1 MNIWDRLESLG
12 ELARGRSIASLFDEN
27 PNRAE
32 QYSSKFDDMLFDYS
46 KTGIDDEARKALL
59 SLAREADVSGKR
71 DAMFD
76 GAPINET
83 EGRAVLH
90 TALRNPDG
98 PPLIV
103 ENEDIRPGIRKTLEA
118 MACFSAEIRQGKRQ
132 SSAGQRFTDVVNIG
146 IGGSH
151 LGPEMACGAL
161 SPYASKLRVHF
172 ISNVDGA
179 NASDVFSKLSPA
191 RTLVI
196 VASKTF
202 TTAETMLNAH
212 LARQWLCRELG
223 EESGPKHFVA
233 VSSAVARTREFG
245 VPEEAVFG
253 FGDWVGGRYS
263 IWGPV
268 GLSLMLAIG
277 PEAFSDFLEGGREM
291 DEHFRS
297 APLDKNFPVLLALV
311 GIWHNQICAY
321 STRAVL
327 PYDHRLLRLPAY
339 LQQLEMESNGKSVAL
354 DGGRLPRHSGPIV
367 WGEPG
372 TNGQHAFHQLLHQG
386 TRIVPCEFLVAASG
400 HEPDLL
406 EHQDMLLANC
416 LAQSRAL
423 MVGRDRQA
431 ARQAAAKDGYK
442 GNKLETVARHREFS
456 GNRPSTTLVYSKLTP
471 RTLGRLIALYEH
483 RVFVEGAILGLNSF
497 DQWGV
502 ELGKELAKSLCPYVG
517 STEVAPDADSSTRSL
532 LRHVSSL
539 RNQEPRL

>member
-1 MNIWDRLESLG
+1 MSVWDRLESLG
-12 ELARGRSIASLFDEN
+12 KAARRRSIASLFDEN
-27 PNRAE
+27 PDRAA
-32 QYSSKFDDMLFDYS
+32 QYSAEFDDMLFDYS
-46 KTGIDDEARKALL
+46 KTGIDGEVRKALMT
-59 SLAREADVSGKR
+59 LACEADVSGKR

-76 GAPINET
+76 GDPINST

-103 ENEDIRPGIRKTLEA
+103 EGKDIRPGIRRTLEA
-118 MACFSAEIRQGKRQ
+118 MASFSAEIRQGKRR
-132 SSAGQRFTDVVNIG
+132 SSTGERFTDVVNIG

-151 LGPEMACGAL
+151 LGPEMACSAL
-161 SPYASKLRVHF
+161 SPYAGKLRVHF

-179 NASDVFSKLSPA
+179 NASDVLAKLDPA

-202 TTAETMLNAH
+202 TTAETMLNAR
-212 LARQWLCRELG
+212 LAKRWLLRALG
-223 EESGPKHFVA
+223 GEGGSKHFAA

-263 IWGPV
+263 VWGPV

-277 PEAFSDFLEGGREM
+277 PDAFSDFLEGGREM

-297 APLDKNFPVLLALV
+297 EPFDGNLPVLLALV
-311 GIWHNQICAY
+311 GIWHNQICECSA
-321 STRAVL
+321 RAVL
-327 PYDHRLLRLPAY
+327 PYDQRLLRLPAY

-406 EHQDMLLANC
+406 EHQDMLLSNC

-431 ARQAAAKDGYK
+431 ARQAAAKDGYD
-442 GNKLETVARHREFS
+442 GNKLETMARHREFA
-456 GNRPSTTLVYSKLTP
+456 GNRPSTTLVYSKLAP

-483 RVFVEGAILGLNSF
+483 RVFVEGTILGLNSF

-502 ELGKELAKSLCPYVG
+502 ELGKELAKSLCPYIG
-517 STEVAPDADSSTRSL
+517 SGEVVPDADSSTLSL
-532 LRHVSSL
+532 LKHISKL
-539 RNQEPRL
+539 RDQELGC

>member
-1 MNIWDRLESLG
+1 MSVWDRLESLG
-12 ELARGRSIASLFDEN
+12 KAARCRSIASLFDEN
-27 PNRAE
+27 PDRAE
-32 QYSSKFDDMLFDYS
+32 KFSAEFDDMLFDYS
-46 KTGIDDEARKALL
+46 KTGMDDEIRNALMA
-59 SLAREADVSGKR
+59 LAREADVSGKR
-71 DAMFD
+71 EAMFD
-76 GAPINET
+76 GDPINST

-103 ENEDIRPGIRKTLEA
+103 EGKDIRPGIRKTLEA
-118 MACFSAEIRQGKRQ
+118 MACFSAEISQGKRR
-132 SSAGQRFTDVVNIG
+132 SSTGERFTDVVNIG

-151 LGPEMACGAL
+151 LGPEMACSAL
-161 SPYASKLRVHF
+161 SPYAGKLRVHF

-179 NASDVFSKLSPA
+179 NASDVLSRLEPA

-202 TTAETMLNAH
+202 TTAETMLNAR
-212 LARQWLCRELG
+212 LAKRWLHRALG
-223 EESGPKHFVA
+223 GEGGSKHFAA
-233 VSSAVARTREFG
+233 VSSALARTREFG

-263 IWGPV
+263 VWGPV

-277 PEAFSDFLEGGREM
+277 TDAFSDFLEGGREM
-291 DEHFRS
+291 DGHFRS
-297 APLDKNFPVLLALV
+297 APFDGNLPVLLALV
-311 GIWHNQICAY
+311 GIWHNQICGY

-327 PYDHRLLRLPAY
+327 PYDQRLLRLPAY
-339 LQQLEMESNGKSVAL
+339 LQQLEMESNGKSAAL

-386 TRIVPCEFLVAASG
+386 TRVVPCEFLVAASG

-423 MVGRDRQA
+423 MLGRDRQG
-431 ARQAAAKDGYK
+431 ARQAAAKDGYR
-442 GNKLETVARHREFS
+442 GNELETVARHREFA

-471 RTLGRLIALYEH
+471 RALGRLVALYEH

-517 STEVAPDADSSTRSL
+517 SAEAAPDADSSTRSL
-532 LRHVSSL
+532 LKRISDL
-539 RNQEPRL
+539 RNQEQGL

>member
-1 MNIWDRLESLG
+1 MEIWDRLESLG
-12 ELARGRSIASLFDEN
+12 KLARCRSIASLFDEN

-32 QYSSKFDDMLFDYS
+32 QYSASFDDMLFDYS
-46 KTGIDDEARKALL
+46 KTGIDDDARNALMTL
-59 SLAREADVSGKR
+59 TREADLSGKR
-71 DAMFD
+71 EAMFD
-76 GAPINET
+76 GDPINAT

-98 PPLIV
+98 PPLIA
-103 ENEDIRPGIRKTLEA
+103 EGKDIRPGIRKTLEA
-118 MACFSAEIRQGKRQ
+118 MARFSAEVRRGERR
-132 SSAGQRFTDVVNIG
+132 SGAGERFTDVVNIG

-161 SPYASKLRVHF
+161 SPYAGKLGVHF

-179 NASDVFSKLSPA
+179 NVSDVLAKLDPV

-202 TTAETMLNAH
+202 TTAETMLNADR
-212 LARQWLCRELG
+212 AKRWLYRELG
-223 EESGPKHFVA
+223 EESGSKHFVA

-245 VPEEAVFG
+245 VPEGAVFG

-263 IWGPV
+263 VWGPV

-277 PEAFSDFLEGGREM
+277 PEAFAEFLEGGREM
-291 DEHFRS
+291 DEHFQS
-297 APLDKNFPVLLALV
+297 APFDENLPVLLGLV
-311 GIWHNQICAY
+311 GIWHNQACDF

-327 PYDHRLLRLPAY
+327 PYDQRLFRLPAY

-354 DGGRLPRHSGPIV
+354 DGGRLPRHSGPVV

-372 TNGQHAFHQLLHQG
+372 TNGQHAFYQLLHQG

-400 HEPDLL
+400 HEPELP
-406 EHQDMLLANC
+406 EHHDMLLANC

-431 ARQAAAKDGYK
+431 ARKAAAQDGFR
-442 GNKLETVARHREFS
+442 GEELDTVARHREFA

-471 RTLGRLIALYEH
+471 RTLGRLVALYEH
-483 RVFVEGAILGLNSF
+483 RVFVEGAILELNSF

-502 ELGKELAKSLCPYVG
+502 ELGKELAKSLCPYIG
-517 STEVAPDADSSTRSL
+517 SGGVVPGIDSSTRSL
-532 LRHVSSL
+532 LKHISDL
-539 RNQEPRL
+539 RK